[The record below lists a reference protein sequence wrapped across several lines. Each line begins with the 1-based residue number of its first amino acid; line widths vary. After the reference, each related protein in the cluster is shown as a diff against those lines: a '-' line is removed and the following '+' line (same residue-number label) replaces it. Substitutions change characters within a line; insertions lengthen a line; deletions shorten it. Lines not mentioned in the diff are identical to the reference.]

1 MNNRYFIVAVI
12 VLLILIIIGCHK
24 SESNEQFSLLDN
36 DDIGINFSN
45 DLTYTNDFNV
55 YKYRN
60 FYNGGGVAIGD
71 INNDG
76 YVDLY
81 FTANQK
87 PNQLYLNKGDFTFEN
102 ITDKSGTSGT
112 KAWSTGVTMV
122 DINQDGWLDIYVC
135 NSGDVAGDN
144 KENELFI
151 NNGDLTFT
159 ESAEFY
165 GLNDQGFSTHSSFFD
180 YDRDGDLDV
189 YILNNSY
196 KAIGSFNLRKNER
209 PIRDLLG
216 GDKLMQNQNGHFVDV
231 SEQAGIYGSV
241 IGFGLGIT
249 VGDVNDDGWEDIY
262 VSNDF
267 FERDYLYI
275 NQKNG
280 TFKEKLTEE
289 ISSISAASMGAD
301 MADINNDGQMDIFVT
316 EMLPSD
322 DERLKTVTTFDD
334 WNRYQYNLSNGYYH
348 QFTRNMLQINN
359 GNGTFNELG
368 RYSGVE
374 ASDWSW
380 GALFFDMD
388 NDGLKDLFIANG
400 IYQDLTNQDYLQ
412 YVANEEVIKSI
423 VQDSGVNY
431 EKLIDIIPSHKVP
444 NHFYHNIGDAKF
456 KKLTDPA
463 LNIPTFSNGAA
474 YGDLDNDGDL
484 DLVINN
490 VNMSAMVYRNDG
502 EKSGNNYIKISLVG
516 DQLNKEAIG
525 AKLTITTPEG
535 AAYYYEVQPARGF
548 QSSMDIRVNAG
559 VGLAS
564 QVDIHVLWPD
574 GNESLYTNLSTNQMV
589 ILNIKDAHIET
600 REKQSE
606 PKDIFRKMDAYV
618 NFAHHEN
625 SFSDFNRERLI
636 YHMRS
641 AEGPV
646 IGVGDMNEDGIE
658 DIIVPGAKDFETQLL
673 FGSPNGFKAEKN
685 YIFDNT
691 KERENIKC
699 VVFDANGDKHLDV
712 YLTSGGVELSPF
724 SEYLFDQLYIGDG
737 RGHFQISEQKFPNS
751 DDNISTGAVAVADI
765 DQDGDQDLFIGERI
779 KIGKF
784 GAACSG
790 YILTNDGRGNFTD
803 QTTLVAPLLK
813 NIGMITDA
821 SFSDLDGDGDEDL
834 IIVGEFMSIE
844 IFENQQGHFEPVKY
858 TLHDQL
864 KGWWNTIHVSDI
876 DGDGD
881 QDIIAGNL
889 GLNSRFK
896 ASVQH
901 PIRLFFND
909 FDLNGF
915 PEGIM
920 TYRKDDGRDY
930 PYALRHS
937 LIDQLKYLKKNF
949 PDFES
954 YKNADIT
961 QVFTAEQLKDAEVLE
976 ANHMSTTLL
985 INNGAMNFEE
995 VALPEQA
1002 QYSPIYAITTADID
1016 RDGDQDILLGGNM
1029 SRVLPEAGAYDASH
1043 GIYLQNEGNNKFKFI
1058 PDGKGFFQS
1067 GEIRDLKIIN
1077 RDKLIVALNNDS
1089 LYTYIFPMD

>member
-1 MNNRYFIVAVI
+1 MNKGLLSLLAII
-12 VLLILIIIGCHK
+12 QLVLIGCGTTEYEHH
-24 SESNEQFSLLDN
+24 FSLLDN
-36 DDIGINFSN
+36 HKLGIEFSN

-76 YVDLY
+76 FIDIY

-87 PNQLYLNKGDFTFEN
+87 PNQLYLNKGNFTFEN
-102 ITDKSGTSGT
+102 ITAQSGTSGT

-135 NSGDVAGDN
+135 NSGDVDGDN

-159 ESAEFY
+159 ESAELY
-165 GLNDQGFSTHSSFFD
+165 GLNDKGFSTHASFFD
-180 YDRDGDLDV
+180 YDKDGDLDV

-216 GDKLMQNQNGHFVDV
+216 GDKLMQNQNGRFVDV
-231 SEQAGIYGSV
+231 SEEAGIYGSV

-249 VGDVNDDGWEDIY
+249 VGDVNNDGWEDIY

-275 NQKNG
+275 NQKDG

-301 MADINNDGQMDIFVT
+301 IADINNDGNMDIFIT

-348 QFTRNMLQINN
+348 QFTRNMLQVNN

-380 GALFFDMD
+380 GALIFDMD

-412 YVANEEVIKSI
+412 YVANEEVIKSV

-444 NHFYHNIGDAKF
+444 NHFYINTGETKF
-456 KKLTDPA
+456 KRISEPPLD
-463 LNIPTFSNGAA
+463 LPTFSNGAA

-490 VNMSAMVYRNDG
+490 VNMDAMIYQNNAD
-502 EKSGNNYIKISLVG
+502 KKGNNYIKIKLTG
-516 DQLNKEAIG
+516 EDLNKEAIG
-525 AKLTITTPEG
+525 SKVTISSEEG
-535 AAYYYEVQPARGF
+535 VKYHYEVQPSRGF
-548 QSSMDIRVNAG
+548 QSSMDIRINAG
-559 VGLAS
+559 VGLAT
-564 QVDIHVLWPD
+564 QVDILVKWPD
-574 GNESLYTNLSTNQMV
+574 GGESVFEDVKTNQLV
-589 ILNIKDAHIET
+589 QLNKQEDSIHSS
-600 REKQSE
+600 EKPVESA
-606 PKDIFRKMDAYV
+606 DIFQKEGSYINYV
-618 NFAHHEN
+618 HHEN
-625 SFSDFNRERLI
+625 AFNDFNRERLI

-641 AEGPV
+641 TEGPV
-646 IGVGDMNEDGIE
+646 LGTGDFNNDGID
-658 DIIVPGAKDFETQLL
+658 DIVVPGAKDYETKVL
-673 FGSPNGFKAEKN
+673 FGSPLGYNGDN
-685 YIFDNT
+685 SVIFENT
-691 KERENIKC
+691 KERENTKC
-699 VVFDANGDKHLDV
+699 TIFDANGDGHLDV
-712 YLTSGGVELSPF
+712 YLASGGVELSPF
-724 SEYLFDQLYIGDG
+724 SEYLYDQLFFGDG
-737 RGHFQISEQKFPNS
+737 KGHFRESDQKFPDINS
-751 DDNISTGAVAVADI
+751 KISTGAVAAADI
-765 DQDGDQDLFIGERI
+765 DADGDQDLFIGERI

-784 GAACSG
+784 GAPGSG
-790 YILTNDGRGNFTD
+790 YLLINDGSGRFVD
-803 QTTLVAPLLK
+803 QTSTMAPYLK
-813 NIGMITDA
+813 DIGMITDA
-821 SFSDLDGDGDEDL
+821 SFSDIDGDGDQDL
-834 IIVGEFMSIE
+834 IITGEFMGIE
-844 IFENQQGHFEPVKY
+844 ILENQNGQFRPVSY
-858 TLHDQL
+858 ALHDQL
-864 KGWWNTIHVSDI
+864 KGWWNRIHISDI

-889 GLNSRFK
+889 GLNSRFR
-896 ASVQH
+896 ASADH
-901 PIRLFFND
+901 PIRLYFSD

-920 TYRKDDGRDY
+920 TYRKGDGKDY
-930 PYALRHS
+930 PYPLRHS
-937 LIDQLKYLKKNF
+937 LIDQLKYLKKKF

-961 QVFTAEQLKDAEVLE
+961 AIFTPEQLNDASVIE
-976 ANHMSTTLL
+976 ANHLSTTLL
-985 INNGAMNFEE
+985 INNGGMKFE
-995 VALPEQA
+995 VIPLPDQA
-1002 QYSPIYAITTADID
+1002 QFSPVYAIVTADFD
-1016 RDGDQDILLGGNM
+1016 HDGDQDILLGGNL
-1029 SRVLPEAGAYDASH
+1029 SKVLPEAGVYDATQ
-1043 GIYLQNEGNNKFKFI
+1043 GVYLQNEGNNKFTYI
-1058 PDGKGFFQS
+1058 NGGRGFFQK

-1077 RDKLIVALNNDS
+1077 QDKLIVAMNNDS
-1089 LYTYIFPMD
+1089 LITYRFSLD